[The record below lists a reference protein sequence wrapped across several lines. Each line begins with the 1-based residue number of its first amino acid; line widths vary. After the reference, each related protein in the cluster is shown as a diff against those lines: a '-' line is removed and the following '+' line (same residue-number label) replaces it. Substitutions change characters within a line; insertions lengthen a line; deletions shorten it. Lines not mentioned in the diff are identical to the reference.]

1 MTNAARVLV
10 IEDNLANQMLT
21 AAVLQLAGFEVDL
34 AGSSDDAIE
43 SVNSKPPALILMDV
57 QLPGQNG
64 LDLAR
69 QLKADPLTAAI
80 PIVALTA
87 NAMRGHREMALG
99 AGCDGYISKPIDT
112 RTFAGQIREY
122 MAGG

>member
-1 MTNAARVLV
+1 MTDAARVLV
-10 IEDNLANQMLT
+10 IEDNPANQLLT

-34 AGSSDDAIE
+34 AGSASEAIE
-43 SVNSKPPALILMDV
+43 IVDSKPPALILMDV

-69 QLKADPLTAAI
+69 QFKADPRTASI

-99 AGCDGYISKPIDT
+99 GGCDGYISKPIDT
-112 RTFAGQIREY
+112 RTFADQVREY
-122 MAGG
+122 MADG